1 MGTDFEAE
9 GLLDGLDGPARE
21 ARLELL
27 RRLASDGY
35 ELEELRAAAGDGR
48 LALLAVERTLSGGTS
63 RYTEGEITERT
74 GLDPDFLKRLWRAL
88 GMAVA
93 DKEDRAFTD
102 SDLEAAERVK
112 AFRDGG
118 LEDDDII
125 ELSRVMGRSMYGVA
139 AAIGE
144 VFRETYQQPGDDE
157 LSLALRYAEAA
168 RSLTPMLGP
177 MLEHVLSL
185 QQRSIIDQV
194 AVDGAALAEGRMANS
209 EEVAVCF
216 ADLVDF
222 TKLGESVEAAQLG
235 AVADRLEELA
245 GDVAEPPVR
254 LIKTIGDAV
263 MLQSRDT
270 DELLAAALAIVE
282 AADAE
287 GEGFPQLCAGVAQGE
302 ALPRAGD
309 WYGRPVNLASRIT
322 GIARPGSVL
331 VAGEVKDAVQRD
343 FRFSFAG
350 GRRIKGVG
358 GEVKLYRARPPDAG
372 NDGSAPTQL

>member
-1 MGTDFEAE
+1 MAIDFQAE

-27 RRLASDGY
+27 ERLSSDGY
-35 ELEELRAAAGDGR
+35 ELEELRGAARDGR
-48 LALLAVERTLSGGTS
+48 LPLVAVERALGG
-63 RYTEGEITERT
+63 RAPLYTEGEIAQRS
-74 GLDPDFLKRLWRAL
+74 GLDADFLQRLWRAL
-88 GMAVA
+88 GMALG
-93 DKEDRAFTD
+93 DPSERAFTD
-102 SDLEAAERVK
+102 ADLEAAERVK
-112 AFRDGG
+112 AFRDAG
-118 LEDDDII
+118 LDDNRIL

-157 LSLALRYAEAA
+157 LSLALRYADAA
-168 RSLTPMLGP
+168 RGLTPMLGP
-177 MLEHVLSL
+177 MLEHMLLL
-185 QQRSIIDQV
+185 QQRTLIDQV
-194 AVDGAALAEGRMANS
+194 AVDGSALADGRMADS

-222 TKLGESVEAAQLG
+222 TKLGESVAPAELG
-235 AVADRLEELA
+235 AVADRLEKLA

-263 MLQSRDT
+263 MLQSSDT

-287 GEGFPQLCAGVAQGE
+287 GEGFPQLCAGLARGE
-302 ALPRAGD
+302 ALSRAGD
-309 WYGRPVNLASRIT
+309 WFGRPVNLASRIT
-322 GIARPGSVL
+322 GIARPGTVL

-350 GRRIKGVG
+350 GRRIKGVD
-358 GEVKLYRARPPDAG
+358 GEVKLFRARPPQERSEG
-372 NDGSAPTQL
+372 

>member
-1 MGTDFEAE
+1 MPIDFEEE

-27 RRLASDGY
+27 ESLHGDGY
-35 ELEELRAAAGDGR
+35 ELDRLHEAVDDGR
-48 LALLAVERTLSGGTS
+48 LALLAVERILGGGSPTC
-63 RYTEGEITERT
+63 TQADIAERT
-74 GLDPDFLKRLWRAL
+74 GLDIAFLQRLWRAL
-88 GMAVA
+88 GMAIA
-93 DKEDRAFTD
+93 DPDERAFTD
-102 SDLEAAERVK
+102 ADLEAAERVK
-112 AFRDGG
+112 AFRDAG
-118 LEDDDII
+118 LDDDRIL

-139 AAIGE
+139 AAISE

-168 RSLTPMLGP
+168 RGMTPMLGP
-177 MLEHVLSL
+177 MLEHVLLL
-185 QQRSIIDQV
+185 QQRSLIDQV
-194 AVDGAALAEGRMANS
+194 AVEGTGLAEGRMADS

-222 TKLGESVEAAQLG
+222 TKLGESVEPAELG

-245 GDVAEPPVR
+245 NEVAEPPVR

-270 DELLAAALAIVE
+270 DDLLAAALAIVD
-282 AADAE
+282 AAEAE
-287 GEGFPQLCAGVAQGE
+287 GEGFPQLCAGVARGE

-331 VAGEVKDAVQRD
+331 VEGEVKDAVQRD

-350 GRRIKGVG
+350 ARQIKGVD
-358 GEVKLYRARPPDAG
+358 GEVNLFRAR
-372 NDGSAPTQL
+372 APEEGPKS

>member
-1 MGTDFEAE
+1 MAIDFQAE

-27 RRLASDGY
+27 ERLSDDGY
-35 ELEELRAAAGDGR
+35 ELDELREAARDGR
-48 LALLAVERTLSGGTS
+48 LPLVAVERTLGGGAA
-63 RYTEGEITERT
+63 RYTQGEIAERT
-74 GLDPDFLKRLWRAL
+74 GLDASFLQRLWRAL
-88 GMAVA
+88 GMALA
-93 DKEDRAFTD
+93 DDDERAFTD
-102 SDLEAAERVK
+102 ADLKAAERVK
-112 AFRDGG
+112 AFRDAG
-118 LEDDDII
+118 LDDDRIL

-139 AAIGE
+139 AAINE
-144 VFRETYQQPGDDE
+144 VFAETFRQPGDDE
-157 LSLALRYAEAA
+157 LSLALRYAKASRDLA
-168 RSLTPMLGP
+168 PMIGP
-177 MLEHVLSL
+177 VLEHVLL
-185 QQRSIIDQV
+185 VQQRSLIDQV
-194 AVDGAALAEGRMANS
+194 AVEGTALAEGRLANS

-222 TKLGESVEAAQLG
+222 TKLGESVAPAELG

-270 DELLAAALAIVE
+270 DELLAAALAIVD

-287 GEGFPQLCAGVAQGE
+287 GEGFPQLCAGVARGE

-331 VAGEVKDAVQRD
+331 VDGEVKDAVQGD

-350 GRRIKGVG
+350 GRRIKGVD
-358 GEVKLYRARPPDAG
+358 GEVKLFRAR
-372 NDGSAPTQL
+372 APEAAQVPGD